1 MHTCHVQLGFGLEG
15 MLIPWPQAKLRYTW
29 QWKPA
34 IDYTAVSQLLTRLA
48 LVMSF
53 FGA

>member
-1 MHTCHVQLGFGLEG
+1 MHTYHVQLGFGLEG
-15 MLIPWPQAKLRYTW
+15 MLIPWSQAKLRYTW

-48 LVMSF
+48 
-53 FGA
+53 